1 VAVGK
6 GLRKLIEDLE
16 ILKDEHS
23 DYKIKDLNVTGEDII
38 KELGISP
45 GPKVGDILEKLLE
58 EVIENPT
65 LNKKNTLLSMIKE
78 WL

>member
-1 VAVGK
+1 
-6 GLRKLIEDLE
+6 
-16 ILKDEHS
+16 
-23 DYKIKDLNVTGEDII
+23 
-38 KELGISP
+38 
-45 GPKVGDILEKLLE
+45 VGDILEKLLE